1 MKMNLVLSST
11 FFQIRMD
18 SSIVKTEIEVEDN
31 FVCFPDGVEAEQ
43 VDIKINPLD
52 IGTSNTGE
60 FYL

>member
-1 MKMNLVLSST
+1 
-11 FFQIRMD
+11 MD

-43 VDIKINPLD
+43 VDNKINPLD
-52 IGTSNTGE
+52 IVTSNTGE